1 MLGEK
6 MNRRGGDKILSVYW
20 FAILILVAGGIFGM
34 VYTFYNHPYDV
45 REIEANLLVN
55 HVSDCLSM
63 GGKLNSLVLVEG
75 FSENFLEICNI
86 NFNTGDSFEGSQ
98 YYLEVNLD
106 GNQIVSEGNKNL
118 ISNCGYESEIE
129 KNNLAKCVE
138 RSFYSLDENENPILI
153 KILSIVRKT
162 EKNVRQ

>member
-1 MLGEK
+1 M
-6 MNRRGGDKILSVYW
+6 
-20 FAILILVAGGIFGM
+20 
-34 VYTFYNHPYDV
+34 
-45 REIEANLLVN
+45 
-55 HVSDCLSM
+55 
-63 GGKLNSLVLVEG
+63 
-75 FSENFLEICNI
+75 
-86 NFNTGDSFEGSQ
+86 SQ

-106 GNQIVSEGNKNL
+106 GNQIASEGNKNL

-153 KILSIVRKT
+153 KILSIIRKT

>member
-1 MLGEK
+1 

-55 HVSDCLSM
+55 HVSDCLSL

-86 NFNTGDSFEGSQ
+86 NFNTGDSFEVSQ

-153 KILSIVRKT
+153 KILSIIRKT

>member
-1 MLGEK
+1 M
-6 MNRRGGDKILSVYW
+6 
-20 FAILILVAGGIFGM
+20 
-34 VYTFYNHPYDV
+34 
-45 REIEANLLVN
+45 
-55 HVSDCLSM
+55 
-63 GGKLNSLVLVEG
+63 
-75 FSENFLEICNI
+75 
-86 NFNTGDSFEGSQ
+86 SQ

-153 KILSIVRKT
+153 KILSIIRKT